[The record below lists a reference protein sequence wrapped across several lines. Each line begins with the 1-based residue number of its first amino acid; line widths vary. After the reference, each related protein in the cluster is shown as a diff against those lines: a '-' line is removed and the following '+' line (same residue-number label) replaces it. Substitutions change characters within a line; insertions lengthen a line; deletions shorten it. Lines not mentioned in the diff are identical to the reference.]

1 MSLSQS
7 KIAIC
12 RAQETR
18 LMLLTDDSLEQGPQ
32 YVCTTFWT
40 FICTNCS
47 GIHREFTHRVK
58 SVSMAKFTADEV
70 SSLQAGGNE
79 RVRQTFFKTWD
90 PSRNFCPDGRYC
102 IVFEVIFLV
111 WFELI
116 TAHPFRVPATLTNL
130 GSSSELF
137 MWTGDLQLTGSKK
150 TGLQML
156 NWQGSKDVYDD
167 RRSFERTTPTAREE
181 FVERHSFERSTP
193 TAREAF
199 VERHS
204 FESSSLADRRS
215 YEKFSRGV
223 RDELHGRWSIEKYTS
238 PRKKDERSL
247 RYCIDQVRSP
257 VTPVRQKSRSA
268 RFEIV
273 DDRFREDGPRNV
285 KKYEHYSFSKT
296 ESKRRSR
303 SPDARRVRSEQS
315 PPVMSPVKAISG
327 DKAPELKVSEP
338 PSGSRSPDARRVRSE
353 QSPPVMSPV
362 KAISGDKAPELKVSE
377 PPTPKSKA
385 RKETDG
391 SSANAK
397 PSQNEVVQPVSL
409 IDFDTDPQ
417 SLALTLTTQPI
428 ASSPETSGTTSSNDK
443 VSPVDTL
450 EALLFGLSP
459 SVETTESKALV
470 PYVSDA
476 SPGITPPARDAAQT
490 EILALPAPEG
500 FEAKVQ
506 NVQQLHS
513 MQSFPSRINS
523 LTPQQSTALVLYNQR
538 SNSEPLPNYGEGAA
552 FSNTPQ
558 QSSQP
563 ASTPAWD
570 ASSGND
576 LRSSGRRELPAV
588 DVAISIHSKCLYV
601 IVNLSYGIWLKP
613 RFLLQEL
620 FTSSYAPFAAASSPW
635 QFHPPHGM
643 GYGMQYYPY
652 PTMMVSTKSRN
663 PFDDDSPQVPAP
675 IFHSMSLPLQGQP
688 PNMSPSPP
696 FPYSLASPQFSSS
709 YGMAMPAGAYVG
721 QQLNDN
727 MLNPRHQRSHSDE
740 TGESAFASMNPLHQ
754 SSSGITYQMQNA
766 SNPPLSRGN
775 PFS

>member
-137 MWTGDLQLTGSKK
+137 MWTGDLQ
-150 TGLQML
+150 
-156 NWQGSKDVYDD
+156 GSKDVYDD

-181 FVERHSFERSTP
+181 FVERHSFERSAP

-238 PRKKDERSL
+238 PRKSNERSL

-296 ESKRRSR
+296 ESKR
-303 SPDARRVRSEQS
+303 
-315 PPVMSPVKAISG
+315 
-327 DKAPELKVSEP
+327 
-338 PSGSRSPDARRVRSE
+338 GSRSPDARRVRSE

-476 SPGITPPARDAAQT
+476 NPGITPPARDAAQT

-538 SNSEPLPNYGEGAA
+538 SNSEPLPNYGEGAT

-563 ASTPAWD
+563 SSTPAWD

-576 LRSSGRRELPAV
+576 LRSSGRRELPA
-588 DVAISIHSKCLYV
+588 
-601 IVNLSYGIWLKP
+601 
-613 RFLLQEL
+613 
-620 FTSSYAPFAAASSPW
+620 
-635 QFHPPHGM
+635 
-643 GYGMQYYPY
+643 
-652 PTMMVSTKSRN
+652 MMVSTKSRN
-663 PFDDDSPQVPAP
+663 PFDDESPQVPAP
-675 IFHSMSLPLQGQP
+675 IFHSMSLPLQGPP

-696 FPYSLASPQFSSS
+696 YPYPLASPQFSSS

-754 SSSGITYQMQNA
+754 SSSGITYQMPNA

>member
-1 MSLSQS
+1 MKEEERIERIIRGLLKQPDNRRCINCNSL
-7 KIAIC
+7 
-12 RAQETR
+12 
-18 LMLLTDDSLEQGPQ
+18 GPQ

-90 PSRNFCPDGRYC
+90 PSRNFCPDGS
-102 IVFEVIFLV
+102 
-111 WFELI
+111 
-116 TAHPFRVPATLTNL
+116 NL
-130 GSSSELF
+130 NKLREF
-137 MWTGDLQLTGSKK
+137 IRAVYVDRRFTGDRIQENRPSNVKL
-150 TGLQML
+150 
-156 NWQGSKDVYDD
+156 GSKDVYDD

-181 FVERHSFERSTP
+181 FVERHSFERSAP
-193 TAREAF
+193 TAREVF

-238 PRKKDERSL
+238 PRKSNERSL

-296 ESKRRSR
+296 ESKR
-303 SPDARRVRSEQS
+303 
-315 PPVMSPVKAISG
+315 
-327 DKAPELKVSEP
+327 
-338 PSGSRSPDARRVRSE
+338 GSRSPDARRVRSE

-385 RKETDG
+385 RKETDGSAKAEKTGVSKNSSG

-459 SVETTESKALV
+459 SVETTENKALV
-470 PYVSDA
+470 PYVNDA
-476 SPGITPPARDAAQT
+476 NPGITPPARDAAQT

-523 LTPQQSTALVLYNQR
+523 LTPQQSTALMLYNQR

-576 LRSSGRRELPAV
+576 LRSSGRRELPA
-588 DVAISIHSKCLYV
+588 
-601 IVNLSYGIWLKP
+601 
-613 RFLLQEL
+613 EL

-709 YGMAMPAGAYVG
+709 YGMAMPSGAYVG

-727 MLNPRHQRSHSDE
+727 MLNLRHQRSHSDE

-754 SSSGITYQMQNA
+754 SSSGITYQMPNA

>member
-1 MSLSQS
+1 MKEEERIERIIRGLLKQPDNRRCINCNSL
-7 KIAIC
+7 
-12 RAQETR
+12 
-18 LMLLTDDSLEQGPQ
+18 GPQ

-90 PSRNFCPDGRYC
+90 PSRNFCPDGS
-102 IVFEVIFLV
+102 
-111 WFELI
+111 
-116 TAHPFRVPATLTNL
+116 NL
-130 GSSSELF
+130 NKLREF
-137 MWTGDLQLTGSKK
+137 IRTVYVDRRFTGDRIQENRPSNVKL
-150 TGLQML
+150 
-156 NWQGSKDVYDD
+156 GSKDVYDD

-181 FVERHSFERSTP
+181 FVERHSFERSAP

-296 ESKRRSR
+296 ESKR
-303 SPDARRVRSEQS
+303 
-315 PPVMSPVKAISG
+315 
-327 DKAPELKVSEP
+327 
-338 PSGSRSPDARRVRSE
+338 GSRSPDARRVRSE
-353 QSPPVMSPV
+353 QSPVMSPV

-385 RKETDG
+385 RKETDGSANAEKTGVSKNSSG

-538 SNSEPLPNYGEGAA
+538 SNSEPLPNYGEGAT

-563 ASTPAWD
+563 SSMPAWD

-576 LRSSGRRELPAV
+576 LRSSGRRELPA
-588 DVAISIHSKCLYV
+588 
-601 IVNLSYGIWLKP
+601 
-613 RFLLQEL
+613 EL

-652 PTMMVSTKSRN
+652 PTVNQTNKQTMKTVKIFLVRLQKISISFLKFSRFWKLVSQMMVSTKSRN
-663 PFDDDSPQVPAP
+663 PFDDESPQVPAP
-675 IFHSMSLPLQGQP
+675 IFHSMSLPLQGPP

-696 FPYSLASPQFSSS
+696 YPYPLASPQFSSS

-740 TGESAFASMNPLHQ
+740 TGESAFASMNPLLHQ
-754 SSSGITYQMQNA
+754 SSSGITYQMPNA

>member
-1 MSLSQS
+1 MKEEERIERIIRGLLKQPDNRRCINCNSL
-7 KIAIC
+7 
-12 RAQETR
+12 
-18 LMLLTDDSLEQGPQ
+18 GPQ

-90 PSRNFCPDGRYC
+90 PSRNFCPDGS
-102 IVFEVIFLV
+102 
-111 WFELI
+111 
-116 TAHPFRVPATLTNL
+116 NL
-130 GSSSELF
+130 NKLREF
-137 MWTGDLQLTGSKK
+137 IRAVYVDRRFTGDRIQENRPSNVKL
-150 TGLQML
+150 
-156 NWQGSKDVYDD
+156 GSKDVYDD

-181 FVERHSFERSTP
+181 FVERHSFERSAP

-238 PRKKDERSL
+238 PRKSNERSL

-296 ESKRRSR
+296 ESKR
-303 SPDARRVRSEQS
+303 
-315 PPVMSPVKAISG
+315 
-327 DKAPELKVSEP
+327 
-338 PSGSRSPDARRVRSE
+338 GSRSPDARRVRSE

-385 RKETDG
+385 RKETDGSAKAEKTGVSKNSSG

-459 SVETTESKALV
+459 SVETTENKALV
-470 PYVSDA
+470 PYVNDA
-476 SPGITPPARDAAQT
+476 NPGITPPARDAAQT

-552 FSNTPQ
+552 FSNTSQ

-576 LRSSGRRELPAV
+576 LRSSGRRELPA
-588 DVAISIHSKCLYV
+588 
-601 IVNLSYGIWLKP
+601 
-613 RFLLQEL
+613 EL

-675 IFHSMSLPLQGQP
+675 MFHSMSLPLQGQP

-696 FPYSLASPQFSSS
+696 FPYSMASPQLASS
-709 YGMAMPAGAYVG
+709 YGMTMPAGAYVG

-754 SSSGITYQMQNA
+754 SSSGITYQMPNA